1 MHATP
6 NKHTGWQGYGL
17 VIWHGLCSTSDAC
30 TAGMMLCR
38 VAQAFAYDP
47 DGYWVELI
55 QRGFA
60 M

>member
-1 MHATP
+1 MVHFVGEKEGCTFKKKLKDGNMH
-6 NKHTGWQGYGL
+6 NL
-17 VIWHGLCSTSDAC
+17 
-30 TAGMMLCR
+30 
-38 VAQAFAYDP
+38 AFVYDP